1 MRRLTPLLL
10 LCAAC
15 TPARPAATPAGSST
29 EVEAATT
36 APVGGT
42 GEHGEPQQGEPA
54 HDEQG
59 EPASGHSGHGHGHG
73 GEQDGAEGYHKDFSD
88 AVGFSAH
95 FDDPA
100 RDAWQRPAEVIEHLR
115 IPPGSVVADIGA
127 GTGYFV
133 AALSKGTGPD
143 GKVLALDV
151 EPKMVEF
158 LARRAREQHLA
169 NVEPRLVKPD
179 DPGLPAGF
187 VSRILIVN
195 TWHHIDD
202 RVAYARRLAAALAPG
217 GEIWI
222 VDFTLES
229 DLGPPARH
237 RIDAPR
243 VVTELEAGGLDAE
256 VVEPEGLPKQYLVR
270 AVAKP

>member
-1 MRRLTPLLL
+1 MLL

-15 TPARPAATPAGSST
+15 TPAQPAVAPEAAPTQ
-29 EVEAATT
+29 VEAAT
-36 APVGGT
+36 AEGSAGT
-42 GEHGEPQQGEPA
+42 SPPTSGEVAEHAHGEHA
-54 HDEQG
+54 HGDQS
-59 EPASGHSGHGHGHG
+59 PGHSGHGHG
-73 GEQDGAEGYHKDFSD
+73 GAEGPDGYHKDFSN
-88 AVGFSAH
+88 AAGFSAH

-100 RDAWQRPAEVIEHLR
+100 RDAWQRPTEVLEHLR
-115 IPPGSVVADIGA
+115 IPPGSVVADVGA
-127 GTGYFV
+127 GTGYFI
-133 AALSKGTGPD
+133 AALSKGTGPS

-158 LARRAREQHLA
+158 LARRAREQQLS

-179 DPGLPAGF
+179 DPGLPPRS

-202 RVAYARRLAAALAPG
+202 RSAYARRLAAALAPG

-222 VDFTLES
+222 VDFTPES

-237 RIDAPR
+237 RLDAPR
-243 VVTELEAGGLDAE
+243 VVRELEAGGLDAE

-270 AVAKP
+270 AVARP

>member
-1 MRRLTPLLL
+1 MRRFELLIL

-15 TPARPAATPAGSST
+15 TPAQPAA
-29 EVEAATT
+29 
-36 APVGGT
+36 APEEPSEHG
-42 GEHGEPQQGEPA
+42 GEHSSG
-54 HDEQG
+54 DEHS
-59 EPASGHSGHGHGHG
+59 ASGGHGHAG
-73 GEQDGAEGYHKDFSD
+73 GKEGYHADFSD

-100 RDAWQRPAEVIEHLR
+100 RDAWQRPAEVIGHLR
-115 IPPGSVVADIGA
+115 IAPGSVVVDLGA
-127 GTGYFV
+127 GTGYFI
-133 AALSKGTGPD
+133 AALSKSVGPN

-158 LARRAREQHLA
+158 LAQRAREQQLV
-169 NVEPRLVKPD
+169 NVEPKLVQPD
-179 DPGLPAGF
+179 DPGLPAGA

-202 RVAYARRLAAALAPG
+202 RSAYARRLGAALAPD

-229 DLGPPARH
+229 DLGPPAGH
-237 RIDAPR
+237 RLEASR
-243 VVTELEAGGLDAE
+243 VVAELEAGGGDAGVGGPRE
-256 VVEPEGLPKQYLVR
+256 LPKQYLVR
-270 AVAKP
+270 AQLRR